1 MREEE
6 MRAQLEV
13 LNKRVAQGNKQ
24 LEELNAYAEKLEKK
38 AKLLNKMTEF
48 IIEKGLMIEFYSFA
62 QKKGRE
68 T

>member
-68 T
+68 K

>member
-24 LEELNAYAEKLEKK
+24 LDELNAYAEKLEKK

>member
-62 QKKGRE
+62 QKKRGE